1 MRPASLPAL
10 VLAAALLLGAL
21 VMSGTAAAQTVEAPT
36 PTEEAYLAATRPHRE
51 RFGEYQE
58 QLLAHQ
64 QAAMEGQLDT
74 IALAELG
81 DLTRNLFAARQAF
94 GEAAPSVR
102 LDQYDRT
109 VKLGLA
115 RAYDATVLLLRAQ
128 RSESVADS
136 AALIREAGIQSSSSI
151 RLLKEAAD
159 ELRMLLPVTA
169 L

>member
-1 MRPASLPAL
+1 MLRSSAHCWSAMAMATLVASLPAAEPKISFTRQIKPI
-10 VLAAALLLGAL
+10 LANKCFVCHGPD
-21 VMSGTAAAQTVEAPT
+21 EK
-36 PTEEAYLAATRPHRE
+36 E
-51 RFGEYQE
+51 RK
-58 QLLAHQ
+58 
-64 QAAMEGQLDT
+64 
-74 IALAELG
+74 AELRL
-81 DLTRNLFAARQAF
+81 DMRD
-94 GEAAPSVR
+94 EAVPSVR

-128 RSESVADS
+128 RSESIADS

-151 RLLKEAAD
+151 RLLEEAAD